1 MKKIEVYYIGLE
13 SESNNGYYE
22 KDIKKVMGAIE
33 ALDLSTKGFV
43 VRKYTIDEDKYN
55 ALPEFMGF

>member
-13 SESNNGYYE
+13 SEPNNGYYE

-33 ALDLSTKGFV
+33 ALDLSTEGFV